1 MKVKIE
7 NTEYNI
13 PQSWNDITYN
23 QFLLITAAA
32 TRNAEPLE
40 MLSLITGIDQEVL
53 SHCTVQGL
61 TDISTLV
68 SFVQEA
74 DTLEPYNV
82 VDEKLQ
88 VDIRNMPYYKYEICS
103 QEVKR
108 LWAELYPDKSQLE
121 PEEVLNV
128 YMNAAPVIVRE
139 YLEIEIGEMPVST
152 TYGLALFFSK
162 VFLNS
167 MTHIVS

>member
-40 MLSLITGIDQEVL
+40 MLSLITGIDQDVL
-53 SHCTVQGL
+53 SHCTIQGL

-68 SFVQEA
+68 SFVQE
-74 DTLEPYNV
+74 
-82 VDEKLQ
+82 VD
-88 VDIRNMPYYKYEICS
+88 NS
-103 QEVKR
+103 
-108 LWAELYPDKSQLE
+108 
-121 PEEVLNV
+121 
-128 YMNAAPVIVRE
+128 
-139 YLEIEIGEMPVST
+139 
-152 TYGLALFFSK
+152 LFPGFMSN
-162 VFLNS
+162 LLL
-167 MTHIVS
+167 